1 MAVVVIIL
9 VLVLA
14 VVGAYFAHLEHQK
27 RLTALQALADRLGW
41 QFSADYDYD
50 HEDQFSQFEIFQRGH
65 SRYAY
70 NTLTGTLEVG
80 GGRWP
85 VKLGDFHYKVTS
97 NSGKHRTTRTYLFSY
112 IILRLPYRALPE
124 LLVRQEGM
132 FDAVKNLF
140 GFDDIDFESAE
151 FSRRFCVKSPDR
163 RFAYDVLHPRMIE
176 FLLEYEPPTIDIES
190 GCCALADGSDQ
201 WSVEQFQATLDWAR
215 HFFELWPEHV
225 KSQREQKA

>member
-9 VLVLA
+9 VLVFA
-14 VVGAYFAHLEHQK
+14 VVGGYFAHLEHQK
-27 RLTALQALADRLGW
+27 RLAALQALADRLGW
-41 QFSADYDYD
+41 QFSADYDYE

-70 NTLTGTLEVG
+70 NTLTGTLDVAG
-80 GGRWP
+80 GHWP
-85 VKLGDFHYKVTS
+85 VKMGDFHYKVTS

-112 IILRLPYRALPE
+112 IILRMPYRALPE
-124 LLVRQEGM
+124 LLVRREGM

-225 KSQREQKA
+225 KSQLEQKA